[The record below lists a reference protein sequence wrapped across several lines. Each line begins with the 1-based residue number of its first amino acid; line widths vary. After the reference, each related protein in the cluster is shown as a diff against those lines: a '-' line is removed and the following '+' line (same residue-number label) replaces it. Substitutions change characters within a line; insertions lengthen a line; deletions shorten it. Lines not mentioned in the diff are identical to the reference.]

1 MGIPKNFDPLS
12 IPIMSFPALSP
23 ALIRLQPLYMDRV
36 WGGRTLESEYGRY
49 LPDPAI
55 PYGESWEVVDRS
67 GEQSVV
73 LEGPFKGLTLNEL
86 WLQHRGAV
94 FGSSAPHT
102 ERFPLLIKILDARD
116 TLSLQVHPPLSE
128 ADALHGEP
136 KTEMWVIADAGPEAS
151 LYAGVVPGTTR
162 ESFAAALAD
171 GTAATLVPKLPAKA
185 GDFIFIPSGRLH
197 AIGAG
202 LLIFEIQQNSDTTY
216 RVFDWNRVGLD
227 GKPRTLHVPE
237 SLRCIDFS
245 DTSPA
250 LGQATPD
257 GLLATCDYFTVHRR
271 EAPAAAHAP
280 VGAPG
285 QFLMLGI
292 LSGQLTLAGS
302 TLNPG
307 DWALVPASLEAP
319 ARQAT
324 AGPGGAIWLEAGF

>member
-1 MGIPKNFDPLS
+1 
-12 IPIMSFPALSP
+12 MSNPTLSP
-23 ALIRLQPLYMDRV
+23 ALIRLKPLYMERV
-36 WGGRTLESEYGRY
+36 WGGRTLESEYGRH
-49 LPDPAI
+49 LPDPSI
-55 PYGESWEVVDRS
+55 PYGESWEIADRP

-73 LEGPFKGLTLNEL
+73 LEGPFAGLTLNEL
-86 WLQHRGAV
+86 WLKHRPEV
-94 FGSSAPHT
+94 FGSAAPDT
-102 ERFPLLIKILDARD
+102 GRFPLLIKILDARD

-128 ADALHGEP
+128 AAALQGEP
-136 KTEMWVIADAGPEAS
+136 KTEMWVIAAAEPDAS

-227 GKPRTLHVPE
+227 GKPRALHVPE

-245 DTSPA
+245 DTTPS
-250 LGQATPD
+250 LGQAAPD
-257 GLLATCDYFTVHRR
+257 GLLATCEYFTVHRR
-271 EAPAAAHAP
+271 EAPAATGAT
-280 VGAPG
+280 VGNPG

-302 TLNPG
+302 SLHPG

-319 ARQAT
+319 VRQAT
-324 AGPGGAIWLEAGF
+324 AGPAGAVWLEAGF